1 MIERF
6 FLKSNDVYEVEEH
19 TKLKKKRTNKVNK
32 SNGYAMS
39 SASQTQFIIYLKY
52 LLRRP

>member
-19 TKLKKKRTNKVNK
+19 TKLKKNGRIKSTKV
-32 SNGYAMS
+32 MD
-39 SASQTQFIIYLKY
+39 TQ
-52 LLRRP
+52 